1 MADSLSLSLSRTRP
15 MPVQQ
20 THTPRTAVTRFRK
33 SGVDRCIRGF
43 SALALALTVSGCAA
57 VHRPP
62 ATIPSLLADA
72 DTSRLR
78 ERALRDTVV
87 ARLARRVVKRAD
99 HTVDVLLLSGGGQN
113 GAYGVGFVRGW
124 RERTDA
130 PIPQF
135 DLITAISTGALQ
147 APFLL
152 LGSTAAVDT
161 LTSLYRNAADRIAPS
176 IDWWF
181 WLRKT
186 GGVVNTKRYDA
197 SIATVV
203 DSALRDSL
211 RTAFREDRQVVFGTT
226 DMDIGTGRTWDLATT
241 LNGADGLVTTRTLLR
256 AASAIPGIFP
266 QVVFEGHVHSDGGV
280 VSNILSLLTL
290 DDYKAM
296 TAKVR
301 AAGVTAPITVRMWV
315 IVNGW
320 TTAAPMVMNPASLK
334 QINRR
339 WSNLSFYMHH
349 PQVLEGLDYL
359 AHAASAEVPGL
370 TMQMKWTAIPSELA
384 LDPAATS
391 LFDKGWMQRLEEL
404 GTTRARSAK
413 PWDTIHSPYIRP
425 LPQTP

>member
-1 MADSLSLSLSRTRP
+1 
-15 MPVQQ
+15 MPV
-20 THTPRTAVTRFRK
+20 HETRSSRVVV
-33 SGVDRCIRGF
+33 SRLQIIGVRGF
-43 SALALALTVSGCAA
+43 IAHGLALAVAMVAGGCAA

-62 ATIPSLLADA
+62 ASIASLVTDA
-72 DTSRLR
+72 DSSRLR
-78 ERALRDTVV
+78 ERALRDTVI

-124 RERTDA
+124 RDRTDA
-130 PIPQF
+130 PMPQF

-186 GGVVNTKRYDA
+186 GGLVNTRRYDT
-197 SIATVV
+197 SIANVV
-203 DSALRDSL
+203 DSTLRDSL
-211 RTAFREDRQVVFGTT
+211 RTAFAQDRQVVFGTT

-241 LNGADGLVTTRTLLR
+241 LNGSNGLVTTRTLLR

-296 TAKVR
+296 VAKVR
-301 AAGVTAPITVRMWV
+301 AAGVTAPISVRMWV

-359 AHAASAEVPGL
+359 ARAASAEVPGL

-384 LDPAATS
+384 IDPAASS
-391 LFDKGWMQRLEEL
+391 LFDKGWMQRLETL

-413 PWDTIHSPYIRP
+413 PWDSIHSPYVRP
-425 LPQTP
+425 VPQTP